1 MLMHEEPEVG
11 RDPTLD
17 SLDRELDEVKALY
30 RSGKKAEAAP
40 LFESLAEAGSVPA
53 MTWVGYIYLKG
64 RGVDVDTSAALAWF
78 LRAAEAGDGEAM
90 GWIAHIHFYGDGVP
104 VDMAAAYQ
112 WYTKAAEAGEADAMS
127 RLGYMYSKGIEAPK
141 DLDSARHWFSKA
153 AQAGDASGQHNYA
166 SLLFEAGES
175 EAAESWIRKA
185 AEQEHAPSVRW
196 VREQEAYRLT
206 TSKRYAEALPI
217 LEKLGE
223 DGSAWAHQ
231 WLGHI
236 YLYGR
241 AVAKNFDLT
250 AIHYEAAYEG
260 GRHELAVPAG
270 IANFRASRPEAALEW
285 LRKDAKAPISSLYWQ
300 YRVLASRPELERH
313 PGEAEELLV
322 KAADAG
328 HVYARR
334 AVALKMIKGNRKF
347 GTRLEGLRM
356 FGRVFSH
363 VLRIHENDPNDERL
377 H

>member
-1 MLMHEEPEVG
+1 M
-11 RDPTLD
+11 
-17 SLDRELDEVKALY
+17 
-30 RSGKKAEAAP
+30 
-40 LFESLAEAGSVPA
+40 
-53 MTWVGYIYLKG
+53 
-64 RGVDVDTSAALAWF
+64 
-78 LRAAEAGDGEAM
+78 
-90 GWIAHIHFYGDGVP
+90 
-104 VDMAAAYQ
+104 
-112 WYTKAAEAGEADAMS
+112 
-127 RLGYMYSKGIEAPK
+127 
-141 DLDSARHWFSKA
+141 
-153 AQAGDASGQHNYA
+153 
-166 SLLFEAGES
+166 
-175 EAAESWIRKA
+175 
-185 AEQEHAPSVRW
+185 
-196 VREQEAYRLT
+196 
-206 TSKRYAEALPI
+206 PI

-231 WLGHI
+231 WLGYI

-241 AVAKNFDLT
+241 GGTKNFGL
-250 AIHYEAAYEG
+250 AAKHYEAAYEG

-285 LRKDAKAPISSLYWQ
+285 FRKDAKAPISSFYWQ

-313 PGEAEELLV
+313 SGEAEELLV

-363 VLRIHENDPNDERL
+363 ALRIHENDPNDESL